1 MQSEREESGMM
12 VWMPEIGLGIG
23 CEFSIRGNWEREW
36 VYWYDLNC
44 VRYPTDDERFEQEK
58 LSKLQAERQ
67 LQQSEA
73 LLKKYRDRFGDIS
86 E

>member
-23 CEFSIRGNWEREW
+23 CEIRNRGNWEREW
-36 VYWYDLNC
+36 VYWYDRNC
-44 VRYPTDDERFEQEK
+44 VRYPTDEERAV
-58 LSKLQAERQ
+58 QAEI
-67 LQQSEA
+67 